1 MEDVKRVLVALDLT
15 EMDET
20 LIRYIARLSN
30 EIDLDKIYFFNVMK
44 NLELPEKIA
53 EKYPDLVAPMDEATI
68 NEIQYTIDEEAGNQL
83 KGDYEIKVTDGNRA
97 EKILKW
103 AKIKE
108 VDLIVMGRKSGL
120 DGQGIVSG
128 KVVKL
133 APCSVVFVPEV
144 LPETLRNLVVP
155 IDYSSTSK
163 LAFEFSLNIAKKIS
177 GLKLTCLNVY
187 NVPSGYHYSG
197 KSYEEFEEIMKQNAE
212 ESFSE
217 FISNFDTKGITVEP
231 NFELDDHR
239 DIAKTIYKFALKNK
253 ASAIAVGS
261 QGRTQV
267 AAVLLG
273 SIAEKLINL
282 NSQIPT
288 IVVKQR
294 RHNMD
299 FLEALLKI

>member
-1 MEDVKRVLVALDLT
+1 MEDLKRVLVALDLT

-20 LIRYIARLSN
+20 LVRYVARLSN

-44 NLELPEKIA
+44 NMELPDKIA
-53 EKYPDLVAPMDEATI
+53 EKYPDLVAPMDEATK
-68 NEIQYTIDEEAGNQL
+68 NEIQYTINEEAGNQL
-83 KGDYEIKVTDGNRA
+83 RGDVEIKVTDGNRA

-120 DGQGIVSG
+120 EGQGIVSG

-133 APCSVVFVPEV
+133 APCSVIFVPEV
-144 LPETLRNLVVP
+144 LPEALFNLVVP
-155 IDYSSTSK
+155 IDYSPSSK
-163 LAFEFSLNIAKKIS
+163 LAFQFSLNMAKKIP

-197 KSYEEFEEIMKQNAE
+197 KSFEEFVEIMKQNAE
-212 ESFSE
+212 ESFNE
-217 FISNFDTKGITVEP
+217 FISEFDTKGINVEP
-231 NFELDDHR
+231 KYVLDKKNDV
-239 DIAKTIYKFALKNK
+239 AKKIYQFALKNK

-261 QGRTQV
+261 KGRTQV
-267 AAVLLG
+267 AAVLIG

>member
-1 MEDVKRVLVALDLT
+1 MEDIKRVLVALDLT
-15 EMDET
+15 EMDEI
-20 LIRYIARLSN
+20 LVRYVTRLSN

-44 NLELPEKIA
+44 NMELPEKIA
-53 EKYPDLVAPMDEATI
+53 EKYPDLIAPLDETTAKG
-68 NEIQYTIDEEAGNQL
+68 IQFTIDEEAGNQL

-108 VDLIVMGRKSGL
+108 IDLIVMGRKSGL
-120 DGQGIVSG
+120 EGQGIVSG

-133 APCSVVFVPEV
+133 APCSVIFIPEV
-144 LPETLRNLVVP
+144 LPENLYNLVVP
-155 IDYSSTSK
+155 IDYSSSSK
-163 LAFEFSLNIAKKIS
+163 LAFEFSLNIAKKIT

-197 KSYEEFEEIMKQNAE
+197 KSYEEFVEIMKQNAK
-212 ESFSE
+212 ESFKE
-217 FISNFDTKGITVEP
+217 FIADFDTKGVQVDSK
-231 NFELDDHR
+231 FELDEHNN
-239 DIAKTIYKFALKNK
+239 IAKKIYQFALKQK

-261 QGRTQV
+261 RGRTQI
-267 AAVLLG
+267 AAVLIG
-273 SIAEKLINL
+273 SIAEKLIRV

-299 FLEALLKI
+299 FLEALMKI

>member
-1 MEDVKRVLVALDLT
+1 MEDIKRVLVALDLT

>member
-1 MEDVKRVLVALDLT
+1 MEDIKRVLVALDLT

-20 LIRYIARLSN
+20 LVRYIARLSN
-30 EIDLDKIYFFNVMK
+30 EIDLDKIYFLNVMK

-53 EKYPDLVAPMDEATI
+53 EKYPDLIAPMDEATKK
-68 NEIQYTIDEEAGNQL
+68 EIQYTIDEEAGNQL
-83 KGDYEIKVTDGNRA
+83 KGDIEIKVTDGNRA
-97 EKILKW
+97 EQILKW

-108 VDLIVMGRKSGL
+108 VDLIVLGRKSGL

-144 LPETLRNLVVP
+144 LPETLQNLVIP

-163 LAFEFSLNIAKKIS
+163 LAFEFALNMAKKIA

-197 KSYEEFEEIMKQNAE
+197 KSYEEFEEIMKQNAK

-217 FISNFDTKGITVEP
+217 FISNFDTKGITIES
-231 NFELDDHR
+231 NFKLDKHN

-261 QGRTQV
+261 KGRTQV

-299 FLEALLKI
+299 FLEALMEI

>member
-1 MEDVKRVLVALDLT
+1 MEDIKRVLVAVDLT

-20 LIRYIARLSN
+20 LVRYMARLSN
-30 EIDLDKIYFFNVMK
+30 EINLDRIYFFNVMK
-44 NLELPEKIA
+44 NMELPEKIA
-53 EKYPDLVAPMDEATI
+53 EKYPDLVAPMDEATK
-68 NEIQYTIDEEAGNQL
+68 NEIQYTIDEEAGTQL
-83 KGDYEIKVTDGNRA
+83 KADYEIVVTDGNRA

-120 DGQGIVSG
+120 QGEGIVSG

-133 APCSVVFVPEV
+133 APCSVIFVPEV
-144 LPETLRNLVVP
+144 LPETLHQLIIP
-155 IDYSSTSK
+155 IDYSTTSK
-163 LAFEFSLNIAKKIS
+163 LAFEFGLLLAKKID

-187 NVPSGYHYSG
+187 NVPSGYHVLG
-197 KSYEEFEEIMKQNAE
+197 KSYEEFAEIMRLNAE
-212 ESFSE
+212 ESFNDFVAE
-217 FISNFDTKGITVEP
+217 FNTKGVVIEAK
-231 NFELDDHR
+231 FELDNHN
-239 DIAKTIYKFALKNK
+239 DIAKKIYQFSLKNK

-261 QGRTQV
+261 KGRTQV
-267 AAVLLG
+267 AAILLG
-273 SIAEKLINL
+273 SIAEKLIKL
-282 NSQIPT
+282 NAQVPT

>member
-231 NFELDDHR
+231 NFKLDDHR
-239 DIAKTIYKFALKNK
+239 DIAKTIYTFALKNK

>member
-1 MEDVKRVLVALDLT
+1 MEDIKRVLVALDLT
-15 EMDET
+15 EMDEP
-20 LIRYIARLSN
+20 LVRYIARLSN

-44 NLELPEKIA
+44 NMELPDKIA
-53 EKYPDLVAPMDEATI
+53 EKYPDLVAPMDEATA
-68 NEIQYTIDEEAGNQL
+68 NDIQFTIDEEAGNQL

-120 DGQGIVSG
+120 EGQGIVSG

-133 APCSVVFVPEV
+133 APCSVIFVPEV

-163 LAFEFSLNIAKKIS
+163 LAFEFSLNIAKKIE

-197 KSYEEFEEIMKQNAE
+197 KSYEEFVEIMKQNAE
-212 ESFSE
+212 ESFNE
-217 FISNFDTKGITVEP
+217 FIADFDTKGVHVDP
-231 NFELDDHR
+231 KFELDEYNDV
-239 DIAKTIYKFALKNK
+239 AKKIYQFALKNK

-261 QGRTQV
+261 KGRTQ
-267 AAVLLG
+267 AAAILLG
-273 SIAEKLINL
+273 SIAEKLIRMNA
-282 NSQIPT
+282 QIPT
-288 IVVKQR
+288 IVVKQS

>member
-1 MEDVKRVLVALDLT
+1 MEDIKRVLVALDLT

-20 LIRYIARLSN
+20 LVRYIARLSN
-30 EIDLDKIYFFNVMK
+30 EIDLDKIYFLNVMK
-44 NLELPEKIA
+44 NLELPQKIV
-53 EKYPDLVAPMDEATI
+53 EKYPDLIAPMDEATKK
-68 NEIQYTIDEEAGNQL
+68 EIQYTIDEEAGNQL
-83 KGDYEIKVTDGNRA
+83 KGDIEIKVTDGNRA

-108 VDLIVMGRKSGL
+108 VDLIVLGRKSGL

-144 LPETLRNLVVP
+144 LPETLQNLVIP

-163 LAFEFSLNIAKKIS
+163 LAFEFALNIAKKIA

-231 NFELDDHR
+231 NYRLDKHN

-261 QGRTQV
+261 KGRTQA

-299 FLEALLKI
+299 FLEALMEI